1 MILAAIALQTIVVV
15 AAILCAWHEN
25 HKLLRQI
32 EELIELL
39 WQSGQA
45 RKGGE

>member
-1 MILAAIALQTIVVV
+1 MILAAIALQTLVVV
-15 AAILCAWHEN
+15 AVILCAWHEN

-32 EELIELL
+32 EELIEML
-39 WQSGQA
+39 W